1 MRSIVLVLPLALSL
15 AACSR
20 EASPPVA
27 REGQTSEAAA
37 DAAESAPGITPE
49 IAPGVA
55 FDFRYG
61 FALPEARI
69 SAVQEQH
76 AALCGRLGVARC
88 RVTGLDFTKERDG
101 EIAASMTFKL
111 DPALALGFARDATSL
126 VEAAEGKL
134 STSKVAG
141 EDVGSTIVAG
151 DKTADGLRAELA
163 KAEAELRIPGLSR
176 AARDKLVERGGEV
189 RAQLRNLEQVRDSK
203 VESLA
208 TTPVRFDYEVA
219 RPAIGVMESLRQGLG
234 AGETSTSA
242 LLRMLALALG
252 ALGPWAL
259 LIGGGWW
266 AVRRWRRRPVAAL
279 TGE

>member
-1 MRSIVLVLPLALSL
+1 MRSIVLVLPLALGL

-20 EASPPVA
+20 EASPPAA

-37 DAAESAPGITPE
+37 DSAGTAPDIAPE

-61 FALPEARI
+61 FALPEARV

-88 RVTGLDFTKERDG
+88 RVTGLNFTKERDG

-126 VEAAEGKL
+126 VEAAEGEL
-134 STSKVAG
+134 ATSQVSG

-151 DKTADGLRAELA
+151 DKSADGLRAELA
-163 KAEAELRIPGLSR
+163 KVEAELRIPGLSKS
-176 AARDKLVERGGEV
+176 ARDRLIERGGEL
-189 RAQLRNLEQVRDSK
+189 RAQLRDLDQARGSK

-219 RPAIGVMESLRQGLG
+219 RPAIGVMESLQQGLG

-242 LLRMLALALG
+242 LLRMLALAIG

-266 AVRRWRRRPVAAL
+266 LVRRWRRRPTAAP
-279 TGE
+279 TA